1 MFGRRPSS
9 RSVGLFGVRPSCSP
23 KINRELY
30 AVPKNSFF
38 FRKLTFQG
46 TNISPKNG
54 TLKMIFLF
62 PRWDMLIPWRVNMHT
77 FFIATQK
84 SNPHTKRW
92 TFHSP
97 ESICQITLFRFVFF
111 SVVFHPPEKRW
122 RSTEW
127 KVLCT
132 LRALYVRA
140 TSVVIVSKGDEGERM
155 WPHCLCVCVC
165 FEKKEALWNLHMI
178 CI

>member
-1 MFGRRPSS
+1 
-9 RSVGLFGVRPSCSP
+9 
-23 KINRELY
+23 
-30 AVPKNSFF
+30 
-38 FRKLTFQG
+38 
-46 TNISPKNG
+46 
-54 TLKMIFLF
+54 
-62 PRWDMLIPWRVNMHT
+62 MHT

-111 SVVFHPPEKRW
+111 FRGVSPPRETLEVNRVESPMHSQGSL
-122 RSTEW
+122 RS
-127 KVLCT
+127 
-132 LRALYVRA
+132 
-140 TSVVIVSKGDEGERM
+140 GDLSSHCFEGGRRGEDVAPLSM
-155 WPHCLCVCVC
+155 CVCVC

>member
-1 MFGRRPSS
+1 
-9 RSVGLFGVRPSCSP
+9 
-23 KINRELY
+23 
-30 AVPKNSFF
+30 
-38 FRKLTFQG
+38 
-46 TNISPKNG
+46 
-54 TLKMIFLF
+54 
-62 PRWDMLIPWRVNMHT
+62 MHT

-97 ESICQITLFRFVFF
+97 GSICQITLFHPFSFCVFF

-155 WPHCLCVCVC
+155 WPRCVCVC
-165 FEKKEALWNLHMI
+165 AFKRKRLHGTSM
-178 CI
+178 